1 VIYVSDN
8 DYKTIDKTEQHT
20 QTQKNPSLVSAI
32 FIKYFFIA
40 AITII
45 ILYFLASYILPMFGQ
60 GGGTQTETNTDS
72 GSVTV
77 EIDSTGEGE

>member
-1 VIYVSDN
+1 MSDD
-8 DYKTIDKTEQHT
+8 DYKTVDKTEQHT
-20 QTQKNPSLVSAI
+20 QTRKNPSLVSAV

-60 GGGTQTETNTDS
+60 GGGTQSETNTDS
-72 GSVTV
+72 GSVNV
-77 EIDSTGEGE
+77 EIDSSGDGE

>member
-1 VIYVSDN
+1 MSEDE
-8 DYKTIDKTEQHT
+8 YKTIDKTEQHT
-20 QTQKNPSLVSAI
+20 QTQKNPSLVSAV

-40 AITII
+40 VITII

-60 GGGTQTETNTDS
+60 GRGTQSETNTDS

-77 EIDSTGEGE
+77 EIDRSGEGE

>member
-1 VIYVSDN
+1 MSDN

-20 QTQKNPSLVSAI
+20 QTQKNPSLVSAV

-45 ILYFLASYILPMFGQ
+45 ILYFLASYILPMFSQ

-77 EIDSTGEGE
+77 EIDSSGEGE

>member
-1 VIYVSDN
+1 MSDN

-45 ILYFLASYILPMFGQ
+45 ILYFLAYYILPMFGQ
-60 GGGTQTETNTDS
+60 GGGTPSETNTDS

-77 EIDSTGEGE
+77 EIDSSGEGE

>member
-1 VIYVSDN
+1 MSDD

-45 ILYFLASYILPMFGQ
+45 ILYFLAYYILPMFGQ
-60 GGGTQTETNTDS
+60 GGGTPSETNTDS

-77 EIDSTGEGE
+77 EIDSSGEGE